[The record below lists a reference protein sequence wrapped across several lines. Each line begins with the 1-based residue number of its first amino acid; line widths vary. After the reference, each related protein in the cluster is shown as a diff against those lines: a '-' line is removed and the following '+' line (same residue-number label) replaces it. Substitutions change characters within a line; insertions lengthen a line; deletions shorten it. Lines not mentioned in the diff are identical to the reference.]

1 MKKITVKKKSSM
13 RIRQKCYKSFDN
25 IILMLFFIFSLC
37 IISTKKSQFFRHYN
51 RGQHFVQKSGEKL
64 DSFSYFCVLRLFFQ
78 FFGGDFGPFGGR
90 GGRVFCTI
98 VLIFITSK
106 IDHLQ
111 MSFLSLLSICQT
123 KFTLSAQNQLKPWKT
138 GKFVDKTQ

>member
-1 MKKITVKKKSSM
+1 M

-25 IILMLFFIFSLC
+25 IISMLFFIFSLC
-37 IISTKKSQFFRHYN
+37 IISTKKSQFFRRYN
-51 RGQHFVQKSGEKL
+51 RGQHFVQKSGENWIL
-64 DSFSYFCVLRLFFQ
+64 SHIFAFCALFSN

-98 VLIFITSK
+98 VIIFITSK

-138 GKFVDKTQ
+138 GKFVDKTQREQGDF